1 MEMNELTRLTAGLE
15 AVAFELA
22 RLGEDPL
29 DAESAAEC
37 LIDLAD
43 VCKLYPEA
51 SAHDLACYL
60 MYPQF

>member
-1 MEMNELTRLTAGLE
+1 MNELTRLTAALE
-15 AVAFELA
+15 AVASELA

-29 DAESAAEC
+29 DPAEAAEC
-37 LIDLAD
+37 LIHLTD
-43 VCKLYPEA
+43 VCELYPEA